1 MKNVENLEHKV
12 ELEQCAKELGLVE
25 GPTGDF
31 QLLTD
36 LSNDEKVYLLQQSDV
51 TLYTPIGEHFGIVP
65 LESMAASTPVVA
77 MASGKSSKSSKIQ
90 PSSRRTA
97 RNCQKW
103 QNWAS
108 GAKALWS

>member
-1 MKNVENLEHKV
+1 MEVQFYSYIQKFESFLAKIHFIHAGGYDLKNVENLEHKV

-77 MASGKSSKSSKIQ
+77 MASGKKSD
-90 PSSRRTA
+90 R
-97 RNCQKW
+97 
-103 QNWAS
+103 
-108 GAKALWS
+108 G